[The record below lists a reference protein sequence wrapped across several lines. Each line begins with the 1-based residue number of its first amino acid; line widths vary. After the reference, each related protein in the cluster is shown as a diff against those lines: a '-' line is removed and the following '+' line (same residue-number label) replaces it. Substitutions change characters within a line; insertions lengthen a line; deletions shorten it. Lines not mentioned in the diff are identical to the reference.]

1 MKDLGCSRAAP
12 GCCGVLGER
21 EQLTRELPPTAEAAA
36 VACAEVLGSFA
47 QTPQGD
53 SLTWAF
59 VC

>member
-1 MKDLGCSRAAP
+1 MDALEQRLDAVEFLGK
-12 GCCGVLGER
+12 V